1 MNFESV
7 EQAQKL
13 WQYLPPEQQAEAH
26 EYVVR
31 AKSGSGETYNP
42 TTGAWSKPT
51 STSTPGGYSAPK
63 QTTPTKQNYVP
74 GQKSWEDAISNISY
88 TPRSFSD
95 MQDEASTLA
104 DLQINPQLTQ
114 LQASL
119 KKAIADAGNQKLN
132 IEANYASVQPTAER
146 LLEQAQKSGTESAIA
161 RGGGRSGAVEYEVGQ
176 MKRPINE
183 SVMQAEAKKAAE
195 LTGVDNS
202 LATVNE
208 NYAQQVQALETH
220 RGTLVAAQLAALKSG
235 DTEMAMR
242 IASERANLELQA
254 STLLDNRDRSDRQF
268 ELDQSSIYGK
278 SAGITGTVTLTDYLV
293 SKGQSAP
300 SWDPNTGNVSINGK
314 TYTPEQLSS
323 PDVGG
328 YIQGGRWQ
336 LPESVVKSMM

>member
-1 MNFESV
+1 MAINTSGLSGYALDWARKFNETGDFGAADTA
-7 EQAQKL
+7 AQKN
-13 WQYLPPEQQAEAH
+13 
-26 EYVVR
+26 
-31 AKSGSGETYNP
+31 SGGLSNTV
-42 TTGAWSKPT
+42 A
-51 STSTPGGYSAPK
+51 APK
-63 QTTPTKQNYVP
+63 NTTQNQNTSNKQYYVP
-74 GQKSWEDAISNISY
+74 GQQSWEDAISKISY
-88 TPRSFSD
+88 SPRSFSD

-183 SVMQAEAKKAAE
+183 SVMQAEARKAAE

-202 LATVNE
+202 LATVND

-268 ELDQSSIYGK
+268 ELDQSSIFGQTP
-278 SAGITGTVTLTDYLV
+278 GITGTVTLTDYV
-293 SKGQSAP
+293 TGKGQSAP
-300 SWDPNTGNVSINGK
+300 SWDPNTGNVSLNGK
-314 TYTPEQLSS
+314 TYTPKQLT
-323 PDVGG
+323 DAGG